1 MIVLNNEI
9 LFKIEKSE
17 KPYLNSVR
25 RLRRMLKQEEPEL
38 VRIVARQLKSH
49 QNTIS
54 YTDLRESIVRGEL
67 TESIWKS
74 WNEDYSHFI
83 KEKMYPYWIKAMK
96 EGAEE
101 LKQKKSSFQFDIE
114 FEETQKWLNKH
125 GGELIVQL
133 SDTQR
138 SAVSFL
144 IEKVA
149 KQEVTADTLGIMIRP
164 VIGLHK
170 RQTVANWNYFKAVY
184 AGLLTANPRINTAT
198 AEKKALEAA
207 AKYAEKQ
214 HRYRA
219 MNIARTELA
228 TGYNAGEYYSIKQA
242 QHEGLLGRMK
252 KRVSTAGDG
261 RVCGDCQNVDGAEA
275 EMKEEF
281 PNGYMF
287 PPFHPSCRCCV
298 EYIEVEAPTL
308 KAMKEVKKRMD
319 FKVSKTNEDKKQVFG
334 WANIAV
340 TKEGTPIQDLQNDMV
355 EPEELEK
362 AAYGHVLSFRSTGE
376 QHDPNLRQKGRL
388 IESIVFTKEKL
399 GAMNIPEGTVPY
411 GWWVGYQIDDD
422 TTWAKIK
429 KGEYQM
435 FSIEGTA
442 QRQPIDK
449 SKRIAKSYRELVNE
463 K

>member
-9 LFKIEKSE
+9 QKELSDKRVCLFKIEKSE

-54 YTDLRESIVRGEL
+54 YTDLRESVKRGEL

-74 WNEDYSHFI
+74 WNEDYSRFI
-83 KEKMYPYWIKAMK
+83 NEKIYPKWITAMK

-133 SDTQR
+133 SDGQK
-138 SAVSFL
+138 SAVNFL
-144 IEKVA
+144 IEKAA

-228 TGYNAGEYYSIKQA
+228 TGYNAGEYYSVKQA
-242 QHEGLLGRMK
+242 QFQELIGEVR

-261 RVCGDCQNVDGAEA
+261 RVCSICQDLDGMELK
-275 EMKEEF
+275 MNEEF
-281 PNGYMF
+281 VNGVLF
-287 PPFHPSCRCCV
+287 PPFHPSCRCCI
-298 EYIEVEAPTL
+298 EYIEQKPV
-308 KAMKEVKKRMD
+308 
-319 FKVSKTNEDKKQVFG
+319 FKG
-334 WANIAV
+334 I
-340 TKEGTPIQDLQNDMV
+340 
-355 EPEELEK
+355 
-362 AAYGHVLSFRSTGE
+362 YTG
-376 QHDPNLRQKGRL
+376 GRL
-388 IESIVFTKEKL
+388 WSL
-399 GAMNIPEGTVPY
+399 G
-411 GWWVGYQIDDD
+411 
-422 TTWAKIK
+422 
-429 KGEYQM
+429 
-435 FSIEGTA
+435 
-442 QRQPIDK
+442 
-449 SKRIAKSYRELVNE
+449 
-463 K
+463 